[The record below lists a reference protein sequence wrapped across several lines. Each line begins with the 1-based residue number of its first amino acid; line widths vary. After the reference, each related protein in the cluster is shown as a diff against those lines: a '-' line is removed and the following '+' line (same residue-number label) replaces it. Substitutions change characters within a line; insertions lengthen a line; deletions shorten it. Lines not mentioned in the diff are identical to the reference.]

1 MDDSEIARYGLEL
14 ARLAQASQWARRG
27 IESQHPD
34 VAGPVIQDIQV
45 SIIKFF
51 LPSSFVLPTHCRIYH
66 QALADYIDKQSAN
79 AQRDNDL
86 IYHQEIPPLSSL
98 DPIDPAALVV
108 SATLG
113 GLKDPDSV
121 LREDQLLF
129 TDLTTWGAR
138 LAIGPSIFSPLKDIS
153 EQ

>member
-1 MDDSEIARYGLEL
+1 MDDSENARYGLEL

-34 VAGPVIQDIQV
+34 VARLVIQDVQV
-45 SIIKFF
+45 STTKCP
-51 LPSSFVLPTHCRIYH
+51 LPSPFVLKTYCLFHH
-66 QALADYIDKQSAN
+66 QTLSGYIDEQSAN

-86 IYHQEIPPLSSL
+86 IYHQEIPSLSSL
-98 DPIDPAALVV
+98 DPIDPAALVF

-121 LREDQLLF
+121 LREEQLLF
-129 TDLTTWGAR
+129 TDLITWGAR
-138 LAIGPSIFSPLKDIS
+138 LAIGPSPFSPLKDLRIK
-153 EQ
+153 